1 MISEGSWDTDDWS
14 NDAENSALLYKNK
27 LFFSNILQINKLF
40 KNLKKVTILLF
51 LLYFFIK

>member
-1 MISEGSWDTDDWS
+1 MISEGSWDIDDWS
-14 NDAENSALLYKNK
+14 KDAEYSALLHKNK

-51 LLYFFIK
+51 LLYF